1 MRIEEFDYLLPK
13 EMIAQFPA
21 EERTSSR
28 LLVLDRG
35 KGTIAHRHFQEITDY
50 LHEGDLLVLND
61 SKVFPARLIG
71 KKSSGGA
78 VDILLVEKT
87 SPDKW
92 LCLVK
97 NAKKGTDRL
106 DISIGDQ
113 RATLTKEESSW
124 SIRFLYDGDSDD
136 IITQYG
142 KMPLP
147 PYIKRNNGN
156 GNDGNGAVDFD
167 RYQTVYAR
175 ARGSIAAPTA
185 GFHFSEE
192 LINAIEK
199 IGVQIAKITLHI
211 GVGTFNL
218 IKSPDVEGHSMHHEY
233 YELDEMIKKV
243 IRQAKDEGRRIVACG
258 TSAVRT
264 LETIFTGNGGT
275 PLRGNTGLFIYPGYQ
290 FKMVDA
296 LITNFHLPRSTP
308 LLLASAFAGRDAL
321 MKCYEEAKENGYR
334 FYSYGDSMLIV

>member
-1 MRIEEFDYLLPK
+1 MRVEEFDYFLPK
-13 EMIAQFPA
+13 EMIAQYPA

-28 LLVLDRG
+28 LLVFNRE
-35 KGTIAHRHFQEITDY
+35 KGTIEHRYFQDITDF
-50 LHEGDLLVLND
+50 LREGDLLVLND
-61 SKVFPARLIG
+61 SKVFPARLMG

-87 SPDKW
+87 APDRW
-92 LCLVK
+92 SCLVK
-97 NAKKGTDRL
+97 NAKKGIEKLTV
-106 DISIGDQ
+106 SIGDQ
-113 RATLTKEESSW
+113 RTVLTKEGPSW

-136 IITQYG
+136 IIRQYG

-156 GNDGNGAVDFD
+156 GNGVVDFD

-175 ARGSIAAPTA
+175 QKGSIAAPTA

-192 LINAIEK
+192 LISAIEK
-199 IGVQIAKITLHI
+199 MGVQIAKITLHI
-211 GVGTFNL
+211 GIGTFTL
-218 IKSPDVEGHSMHHEY
+218 IKSPDVEEHIMHQEY
-233 YELDEMIKKV
+233 YELDETIKKQ

-264 LETIFTGNGGT
+264 LETVFNGNGGA
-275 PLRGNTGLFIYPGYQ
+275 PLCGNTGLFIYPGYQ

-308 LLLASAFAGRDAL
+308 LLLVGAFAGRDAL

>member
-1 MRIEEFDYLLPK
+1 MRVEEFDYLLPK
-13 EMIAQFPA
+13 EMIAQYPV
-21 EERTSSR
+21 EERISSR
-28 LLVLDRG
+28 LLVFDRG
-35 KGTIAHRHFQEITDY
+35 KGTIEHRHFQDITDY
-50 LHEGDLLVLND
+50 FHKGDLLVLND
-61 SKVFPARLIG
+61 SKVFPARLMG

-87 SPDKW
+87 APDRW

-97 NAKKGTDRL
+97 NTKKGTDKL
-106 DISIGDQ
+106 DVSIGDQ
-113 RATLTKEESSW
+113 RATLTKEGPSW
-124 SIRFLYDGDSDD
+124 TIRFLYDGDSDD
-136 IITQYG
+136 IIAQYG

-156 GNDGNGAVDFD
+156 GVVDFD
-167 RYQTVYAR
+167 RYQTVYTR
-175 ARGSIAAPTA
+175 EKGSIAAPTA
-185 GFHFSEE
+185 GFHFSEQ
-192 LINAIEK
+192 LISDIEK
-199 IGVQIAKITLHI
+199 MGVQIAKITLHI
-211 GVGTFNL
+211 GTGTFNL
-218 IKSPDVEGHSMHHEY
+218 IKSPDVEEHIMHQEY
-233 YELDEMIKKV
+233 YELDETTKKQ
-243 IRQAKDEGRRIVACG
+243 IRQVKDEGRRIVACG

-264 LETIFTGNGGT
+264 LETVFNGNGGS

-308 LLLASAFAGRDAL
+308 LLLAGAFAGRGAL

>member
-13 EMIAQFPA
+13 EMIAQHPT

-28 LLVLDRG
+28 LLVFDRG
-35 KGTIAHRHFQEITDY
+35 RDTVEHRHFKDITGY
-50 LHEGDLLVLND
+50 LREGDLLVLND

-87 SPDKW
+87 APDRW

-97 NAKKGTDRL
+97 NTKKGTDKL
-106 DISIGDQ
+106 DISMGDQ
-113 RATLTKEESSW
+113 RATLTREGPSW

-136 IITQYG
+136 IIGQYG

-156 GNDGNGAVDFD
+156 GNGNGVVDFD

-175 ARGSIAAPTA
+175 EKGSIAAPTA

-192 LINAIEK
+192 LINAIK
-199 IGVQIAKITLHI
+199 KMGVQIVKITLHI
-211 GVGTFNL
+211 GVGTFGL
-218 IKSPDVEGHSMHHEY
+218 IKSPIVEEHSMHHEY
-233 YELDEMIKKV
+233 YELDETIKKL
-243 IRQAKDEGRRIVACG
+243 IRQTKDEGRRIVACG
-258 TSAVRT
+258 TSVVRT
-264 LETIFTGNGGT
+264 LETIFSGNGGI

-308 LLLASAFAGRDAL
+308 LLLAGAFAGRDAL
-321 MKCYEEAKENGYR
+321 LKCYEEAKEKGYR

>member
-13 EMIAQFPA
+13 EMIAQYPA

-28 LLVLDRG
+28 LLIFNRG
-35 KGTIAHRHFQEITDY
+35 KDTIEHRHFQDITNY
-50 LHEGDLLVLND
+50 LRKGDLLVLND

-71 KKSSGGA
+71 KKETGGA

-87 SPDKW
+87 ASDRW

-97 NAKKGTDRL
+97 NPKKGIDKL
-106 DISIGDQ
+106 DVSIGEQ
-113 RATLTKEESSW
+113 RATLIKEGLSW
-124 SIRFLYDGDSDD
+124 TIRFLYDGDSDD
-136 IITQYG
+136 IVAQYG

-147 PYIKRNNGN
+147 PYIKRDKGNVSSNGI
-156 GNDGNGAVDFD
+156 VDFD

-175 ARGSIAAPTA
+175 QKGSIAAPTA

-192 LINAIEK
+192 LINALEK
-199 IGVQIAKITLHI
+199 MGVQIAKITLHI
-211 GVGTFNL
+211 GIGTFTL
-218 IKSPDVEGHSMHHEY
+218 IKSPAVEEHAMHHEY
-233 YELDEMIKKV
+233 YELNEVIKKL
-243 IRQAKDEGRRIVACG
+243 IKQAKDEGRRIVACG

-264 LETIFTGNGGT
+264 LETIFAGNGGT

-321 MKCYEEAKENGYR
+321 MKCYEEAKERGYR

>member
-13 EMIAQFPA
+13 EMIAQYPA

-28 LLVLDRG
+28 LLVFNRG
-35 KGTIAHRHFQEITDY
+35 KGTIEHRHFQDITDY
-50 LHEGDLLVLND
+50 LREGDLLVLND
-61 SKVFPARLIG
+61 SKVFPARLMG

-87 SPDKW
+87 APDRW
-92 LCLVK
+92 RCLVK
-97 NAKKGTDRL
+97 NAKKGTDKL
-106 DISIGDQ
+106 NVSIGDQ
-113 RATLTKEESSW
+113 RAMLTKEGSSW
-124 SIRFLYDGDSDD
+124 SIRFFYDGDSDD
-136 IITQYG
+136 IIAQYG

-156 GNDGNGAVDFD
+156 GIVDFD

-175 ARGSIAAPTA
+175 QKGSIAAPTA

-192 LINAIEK
+192 LIGAIEK
-199 IGVQIAKITLHI
+199 MGVQIAKITLHI
-211 GVGTFNL
+211 GIGTFTL
-218 IKSPDVEGHSMHHEY
+218 IKSPDVEEHIMHHEY
-233 YELDEMIKKV
+233 YELDETIKKL

-264 LETIFTGNGGT
+264 LETIFSGNGDT
-275 PLRGNTGLFIYPGYQ
+275 PLRGSTGLFIYPGYQ

-308 LLLASAFAGRDAL
+308 LLLAGAFAGRDAL
-321 MKCYEEAKENGYR
+321 MKCYEEAKEHGYR

>member
-13 EMIAQFPA
+13 EMIAQHPV

-28 LLVLDRG
+28 LLVFDRG
-35 KGTIAHRHFQEITDY
+35 KDTIEHRHFRDITGY
-50 LHEGDLLVLND
+50 LREGDVLVLND

-71 KKSSGGA
+71 KKDTGGA

-87 SPDKW
+87 GPDRW
-92 LCLVK
+92 LCLIR
-97 NAKKGTDRL
+97 NAKKGIDKL

-113 RATLTKEESSW
+113 RATLTKEGPSW
-124 SIRFLYDGDSDD
+124 SIRFFYDGDSDD
-136 IITQYG
+136 IVAQCG

-156 GNDGNGAVDFD
+156 GNGNGVVDFN

-175 ARGSIAAPTA
+175 EKGSIAAPTA

-192 LINAIEK
+192 LIGAIEK

-211 GVGTFNL
+211 GIGTFTL
-218 IKSPDVEGHSMHHEY
+218 IKSPDVEEHSMHQEY
-233 YELDEMIKKV
+233 YELDEAIKRL

-264 LETIFTGNGGT
+264 LETIFSGNDGA
-275 PLRGNTGLFIYPGYQ
+275 PLRGNTGLFIYPGYR

-308 LLLASAFAGRDAL
+308 LLLASAFAGLDAL
-321 MKCYEEAKENGYR
+321 MKCYEEAKGNGYR
-334 FYSYGDSMLIV
+334 FYSYGDSMLIL

>member
-13 EMIAQFPA
+13 EMIAQYPA
-21 EERTSSR
+21 EDRTSSR
-28 LLVLDRG
+28 LLVFDRG
-35 KGTIAHRHFQEITDY
+35 KDTIEHRHFQNITDY
-50 LHEGDLLVLND
+50 FRKGDLLVLND

-71 KKSSGGA
+71 KKSSGGV

-97 NAKKGTDRL
+97 NAKKGTDKL

-113 RATLTKEESSW
+113 RATLTKEGSSW
-124 SIRFLYDGDSDD
+124 SIRFLNDGDSDD
-136 IITQYG
+136 VITQYG

-156 GNDGNGAVDFD
+156 GNDGNGLVDFD

-175 ARGSIAAPTA
+175 AKGSIAAPTA

-218 IKSPDVEGHSMHHEY
+218 IKSPDVEGHFMHYEY
-233 YELDEMIKKV
+233 YELSEMIKKV
-243 IRQAKDEGRRIVACG
+243 IAQAKDEGRRIVACG

-264 LETIFTGNGGT
+264 LETIFSGNGGT
-275 PLRGNTGLFIYPGYQ
+275 PLRGSTGLFIYPGYQ

-321 MKCYEEAKENGYR
+321 MKCYEKAKENGYR